1 MARKGSLR
9 RRIVLLLTLAMVVGG
24 VYTAFAFVQRS
35 EVLISERCT
44 AAGGGSAELATD
56 QAANAGLI
64 TAVAVRRGLPAR
76 AASIAL
82 ATAMQESK
90 IRNISHGDQAGPDSR
105 GLFQQRPSQGWGTTE
120 QVMDPYHASNAF
132 YDALVKVPGYQSLEI
147 TDAAQR
153 VQRSAYPD
161 AYAQH
166 EVMARAFASSLSG
179 QTAAG
184 LDCSLRAPDEAGDPA
199 AVQERLS
206 AAFGGVPAS
215 TDGQH
220 PGAGCRGN
228 AGLGGG
234 ALGGGQRQSAVHH
247 GGLTRTAAAG
257 RGRTATAGSPPRC
270 RRARSGSPSPTHRR
284 SRRPP
289 GSARAGCRRP
299 DVLAGL
305 TAAGLRPA
313 GPPRAARSCGR
324 ARAGTAGRS
333 S

>member
-9 RRIVLLLTLAMVVGG
+9 RWIVLLLTLAMVVGG
-24 VYTAFAFVQRS
+24 IYTAFAFVQRS

-82 ATAMQESK
+82 ATSMQESK

-105 GLFQQRPSQGWGTTE
+105 GLFQQRPSQGWGTSD

-166 EVMARAFASSLSG
+166 EVMARAFASSLTG

-215 TDGQH
+215 LEGNTLVLDAEGTQAWAVAHWAVANAKALSITEIQADG
-220 PGAGCRGN
+220 RSWT
-228 AGLGGG
+228 
-234 ALGGGQRQSAVHH
+234 RQDRN
-247 GGLTRTAAAG
+247 GWQ
-257 RGRTATAGSPPRC
+257 
-270 RRARSGSPSPTHRR
+270 PSE
-284 SRRPP
+284 
-289 GSARAGCRRP
+289 
-299 DVLAGL
+299 V
-305 TAAGLRPA
+305 PA
-313 GPPRAARSCGR
+313 GQVRITVADAPVQ
-324 ARAGTAGRS
+324 
-333 S
+333 

>member
-1 MARKGSLR
+1 MARRGSLR
-9 RRIVLLLTLAMVVGG
+9 RRLVLLLTLAMVVGG
-24 VYTAFAFVQRS
+24 VYTAVSFVQRS
-35 EVLISERCT
+35 EVLITERCT
-44 AAGGGSAELATD
+44 AVGGGGAELATD

-90 IRNISHGDQAGPDSR
+90 IRNIGHGDQAGPDSR

-132 YDALVKVPGYQSLEI
+132 YDALAKVPGYQSLEI

-166 EVMARAFASSLSG
+166 EVMARAFASSLTG

-206 AAFGGVPAS
+206 AAFGEVPAS
-215 TDGQH
+215 TDGSTLVLQAE
-220 PGAGCRGN
+220 GTRAWAVAQWAVAN
-228 AGLGGG
+228 AK
-234 ALGGGQRQSAVHH
+234 ALSITEVQAD
-247 GGLTRTAAAG
+247 
-257 RGRTATAGSPPRC
+257 GRTWSRQDRDGWQ
-270 RRARSGSPSPTHRR
+270 PSE
-284 SRRPP
+284 
-289 GSARAGCRRP
+289 
-299 DVLAGL
+299 V
-305 TAAGLRPA
+305 PA
-313 GPPRAARSCGR
+313 GQVRVTVADAPAR
-324 ARAGTAGRS
+324 
-333 S
+333 

>member
-1 MARKGSLR
+1 MRSCSARKSSSR
-9 RRIVLLLTLAMVVGG
+9 
-24 VYTAFAFVQRS
+24 
-35 EVLISERCT
+35 ERCT

-90 IRNISHGDQAGPDSR
+90 IRNIGHGDQAGPDSR

-166 EVMARAFASSLSG
+166 EVMARAFASVPDRPDRRGPGLL
-179 QTAAG
+179 AARPR
-184 LDCSLRAPDEAGDPA
+184 CRPA
-199 AVQERLS
+199 TRLPCRNGCPRPS
-206 AAFGGVPAS
+206 ATFRP
-215 TDGQH
+215 
-220 PGAGCRGN
+220 P
-228 AGLGGG
+228 
-234 ALGGGQRQSAVHH
+234 
-247 GGLTRTAAAG
+247 RTAARSSLEAEGTQAWAVAQWAVANAKALSITEVQADG
-257 RGRTATAGSPPRC
+257 RSWTRQDRDGWQPSEC
-270 RRARSGSPSPTHRR
+270 RRARSGSPSPTHRPS
-284 SRRPP
+284 SRRCSGGAGPDGASGP
-289 GSARAGCRRP
+289 GS
-299 DVLAGL
+299 DQQVHHGL
-305 TAAGLRPA
+305 HVAAEQLGL
-313 GPPRAARSCGR
+313 GHQVV
-324 ARAGTAGRS
+324 S